1 MNIRT
6 LSAVVLLVTLAATG
20 SATAQERVLGLDEAV
35 RMALDAHPAIAAA
48 NLDLTA
54 AKESEGVALSGF
66 LPQVGLTAGYQRTT
80 ANFASTP
87 GTSDITTARPPLSG
101 DTYNYFT
108 VGATLVQPIWDFGRT
123 LGAYRAAQATVAG
136 AALGVAVSRLDRWN
150 RVVVAYYGVHASQ
163 RLVDVA
169 TRTRDAVR
177 RHAQVSEAFYKVGSR
192 PRLDMIRAQAEAQS
206 AEAALGVAIQR
217 LDLARS
223 TLLTFIGLSERFDF
237 TVAPLDLG
245 AAEPATDLESSVDE
259 ALKSRPERARM
270 ETSIQAAQAAVTRA
284 MGDWFPILSA
294 GMGFTDAGTKIN
306 DMAWNWNVS
315 VGLTYPLFSGL
326 GTLHGYRA
334 AKANLEAMK
343 VRLREFDLGIR
354 AEVEQ
359 ARLRIVETSARLQPL
374 GAAVAA
380 ANEAMH
386 LAEERYKAGEGNAVE
401 FMDARKGAADA
412 ETEVVRAEYEVGL
425 AWTAF
430 QRALGTLPKAYR
442 ATSNP
447 PERAGAGG
455 GFPQETLAGAEADS
469 GRSN

>member
-6 LSAVVLLVTLAATG
+6 LSAIVLLGTLAATVP
-20 SATAQERVLGLDEAV
+20 ATAQERVLGLDEAV
-35 RMALDAHPAIAAA
+35 RMAFDAHPAIAAA
-48 NLDLTA
+48 NLDLVA
-54 AKESEGVALSGF
+54 AKESEGVALAGF

-80 ANFASTP
+80 ANIASTP
-87 GTSDITTARPPLSG
+87 GVTNVGTTQTTSGETF
-101 DTYNYFT
+101 NYFT

-136 AALGVAVSRLDRWN
+136 AALGVAVSRLDLWN
-150 RVVVAYYGVHASQ
+150 QVMVAYYGVHSSQ
-163 RLVDVA
+163 RFVDVA

-206 AEAALGVAIQR
+206 AEAGLGVAIQG

-223 TLLTFIGLSERFDF
+223 ALLTAIGLSERFAF
-237 TVAPLDLG
+237 TVAPLDVG
-245 AAEPATDLESSVDE
+245 AAAPMTDLDASVDE

-270 ETSIQAAQAAVTRA
+270 ETAIQAAQAAVTQA

-306 DMAWNWNVS
+306 DMAWNWNVN

-326 GTLHGYRA
+326 ATLHGYRA

-343 VRLREFDLGIR
+343 VRLREYDLSVR
-354 AEVEQ
+354 FEVEQ
-359 ARLRIVETSARLQPL
+359 ARVRIVDTSARLQTL
-374 GAAVAA
+374 GATVAA

-442 ATSNP
+442 GTIQLTQVP
-447 PERAGAGG
+447 
-455 GFPQETLAGAEADS
+455 
-469 GRSN
+469 